1 MAQQRF
7 NSPIEQAQDLV
18 YKKPT
23 LDDGFYLQSFKDGYK
38 VNNGEARLGKGRLD
52 YLISEYGV
60 WDDDSDYSQAYLGF
74 IDPQQFLNGTL
85 TNQDSYTK
93 KEIDAIK
100 DFDLDR
106 INRERQ
112 TPFLDVDFDT
122 NSIIGH
128 EGRHRMKSLING
140 GVKKIPVVFRDRSK
154 SFQKYKSQPR
164 NFKGQLN
171 GQDYGELIGKSNPA
185 LLDTE
190 LIPLNYKNA
199 AKLWEKFGN
208 GNHE

>member
-1 MAQQRF
+1 MAQQLF
-7 NSPIEQAQDLV
+7 HNPDQVANSLLYD
-18 YKKPT
+18 KPK
-23 LDDGFYLQSFKDGYK
+23 LDSDFYSNSYKDGYK
-38 VNNGEARLGKGRLD
+38 VKNGESRLGKGRLD

-60 WDDDSDYSQAYLGF
+60 WEPESNYAQAYLGF
-74 IDPQQFLNGTL
+74 IDPQEFLNGTL
-85 TNQDSYTK
+85 TSNDSYTK

-100 DFDLDR
+100 DFDLER
-106 INRERQ
+106 INNERQ

-140 GVKKIPVVFRDRSK
+140 GVKKIPIVFRDRSG
-154 SFQKYKSQPR
+154 SFKKYNAQPR
-164 NFKGQLN
+164 TFKGQLN
-171 GQDYGELIGKSNPA
+171 GQDYGELIGKSKPA

-199 AKLWEKFGN
+199 SRLKELFG
-208 GNHE
+208 E